1 MWLDHNQRYQKRH
14 QWKGNKMNLE
24 LIRDFKIELTGEV
37 KINTAVVV
45 SLKAN
50 ITATA
55 SQVTQY
61 ITNNKLYSENLTEVR
76 EQILAFNTEVYN
88 IENKLKTD
96 DINEIL
102 DGYFNPSE
110 SAAPEVVEPEI
121 DDIESPDTEEMDE
134 IESPDT
140 EETDEIETSET
151 EEIILDEERDES
163 VEEEV
168 SDEIKETELPIDDS
182 TAEDAGAEVI
192 ETPETIGDEPIM
204 DDEEVL
210 VEEPEGDEEE
220 DGVSI

>member
-1 MWLDHNQRYQKRH
+1 
-14 QWKGNKMNLE
+14 MNLE

-45 SLKAN
+45 KLKAN

-96 DINEIL
+96 DINVVL
-102 DGYFNPSE
+102 DEYFNPSG
-110 SAAPEVVEPEI
+110 STAPEVVEPEI
-121 DDIESPDTEEMDE
+121 DDTESPDTEEVDE
-134 IESPDT
+134 VESPDT

-151 EEIILDEERDES
+151 EEIILDEDKDES
-163 VEEEV
+163 VEDEEV
-168 SDEIKETELPIDDS
+168 SDDIREPELPVDDS
-182 TAEDAGAEVI
+182 TAEDAEGEVI
-192 ETPETIGDEPIM
+192 EVPGTIGDESIM
-204 DDEEVL
+204 DDEDAL
-210 VEEPEGDEEE
+210 VEETEGDEEE
-220 DGVSI
+220 DGISI

>member
-1 MWLDHNQRYQKRH
+1 
-14 QWKGNKMNLE
+14 MNLE

-50 ITATA
+50 VTATA

-96 DINEIL
+96 DINEVL
-102 DGYFNPSE
+102 DDYFNPSG
-110 SAAPEVVEPEI
+110 STAPEVAKPEV
-121 DDIESPDTEEMDE
+121 DNTESPDMEEVDE

-140 EETDEIETSET
+140 EETDEIETSEA
-151 EEIILDEERDES
+151 EDVILDEEKDES

-168 SDEIKETELPIDDS
+168 SDEIKEPELPVDDS
-182 TAEDAGAEVI
+182 TVEDAEAEVI
-192 ETPETIGDEPIM
+192 ETPETIGDESIM

-210 VEEPEGDEEE
+210 VDETEGDDEE